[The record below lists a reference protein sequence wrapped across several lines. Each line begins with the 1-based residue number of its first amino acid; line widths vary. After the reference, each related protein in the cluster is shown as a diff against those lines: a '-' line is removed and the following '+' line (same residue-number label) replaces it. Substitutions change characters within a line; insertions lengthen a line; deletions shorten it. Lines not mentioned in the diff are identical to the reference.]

1 MFLRPLKM
9 KIEEVI
15 QNIDNNAIVNPPVTN
30 GEISNC
36 NNKLK
41 ENDIPQL
48 PDSFIDFLRIC
59 NGMEFNGM
67 QIFGTTNNDIINFTM
82 QNRLY
87 KKGDEEIDNLIF
99 FGRIDDDLYTYNFR
113 TKRYEARD
121 INGLDIW
128 DQYHTFDDFFSKEMM
143 KWLL

>member
-1 MFLRPLKM
+1 
-9 KIEEVI
+9 
-15 QNIDNNAIVNPPVTN
+15 
-30 GEISNC
+30 
-36 NNKLK
+36 
-41 ENDIPQL
+41 
-48 PDSFIDFLRIC
+48 
-59 NGMEFNGM
+59 
-67 QIFGTTNNDIINFTM
+67 M

>member
-99 FGRIDDDLYTYNFR
+99 FGRIDDDLYR
-113 TKRYEARD
+113 VCC
-121 INGLDIW
+121 
-128 DQYHTFDDFFSKEMM
+128 
-143 KWLL
+143 